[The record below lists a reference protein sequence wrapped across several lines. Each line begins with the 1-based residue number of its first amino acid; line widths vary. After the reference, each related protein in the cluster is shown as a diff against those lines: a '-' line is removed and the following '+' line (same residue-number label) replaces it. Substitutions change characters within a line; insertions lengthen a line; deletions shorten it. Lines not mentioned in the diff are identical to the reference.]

1 MEDLKMLNWEL
12 AEHYEELM
20 EVIYETLEQEA
31 E

>member
-1 MEDLKMLNWEL
+1 MPTMMNWEY

-20 EVIYETLEQEA
+20 EVNREWLEEEA